1 MLYVLDEPTVGLHP
15 QDNLK
20 MISTLQQLRDI
31 GNSVIVVEHD
41 EATMRAADH
50 IIELGPGPGERG
62 GRVVA
67 QGPMDQILHG
77 SSSLT
82 AQYLRG
88 LQRIEIP
95 AARRCPNGKNLVVRG
110 AQENNLRDVDVVFP
124 LGLLICITGVSGSGK
139 SSLVHEILYKTLYA
153 TIHDSRVLPGAHRGI
168 EGVEHVSDIIL
179 IDQSPIGRSSRST
192 PATYIGVYDKIRRL
206 FAETLEA
213 RARGYTASRFSYNVK
228 GGRCEECGGEG
239 MLKTRLQFMADV
251 ESPCLVCKG
260 ARYNPD
266 TLEITY
272 RGKNI
277 GQVLDMSIADGA
289 GFFADQR
296 LVAHKLGT
304 LADLGLGYL
313 KLGHPA
319 THLSGGEAQ
328 RVKLAHQLGKVKRGR
343 HNVYVLDEPTTGLHL
358 ADIRRLLDSLNR
370 LVDAGHTVIVIEH
383 HMDVIKTA
391 DYVIDLGPG
400 AGHRGGELVA
410 CGTPEQVVQVE
421 RSYTA
426 KYLRRYLS

>member
-1 MLYVLDEPTVGLHP
+1 
-15 QDNLK
+15 
-20 MISTLQQLRDI
+20 
-31 GNSVIVVEHD
+31 
-41 EATMRAADH
+41 
-50 IIELGPGPGERG
+50 
-62 GRVVA
+62 
-67 QGPMDQILHG
+67 
-77 SSSLT
+77 
-82 AQYLRG
+82 
-88 LQRIEIP
+88 
-95 AARRCPNGKNLVVRG
+95 
-110 AQENNLRDVDVVFP
+110 
-124 LGLLICITGVSGSGK
+124 
-139 SSLVHEILYKTLYA
+139 
-153 TIHDSRVLPGAHRGI
+153 
-168 EGVEHVSDIIL
+168 
-179 IDQSPIGRSSRST
+179 
-192 PATYIGVYDKIRRL
+192 
-206 FAETLEA
+206 
-213 RARGYTASRFSYNVK
+213 
-228 GGRCEECGGEG
+228 
-239 MLKTRLQFMADV
+239 MLKTRLQLMADV

-277 GQVLDMSIADGA
+277 GQVLDMPIADGA

-296 LVAHKLGT
+296 LIAHKLDT

-410 CGTPEQVVQVE
+410 CGTPEQVANVE